1 MILLYK
7 ITLTALLLLVC
18 LYILGVLGYLEDFPS
33 KYDWILAG
41 AMLVS
46 LVLTVL
52 SAFVAIWSY

>member
-1 MILLYK
+1 MIPLYK

-33 KYDWILAG
+33 KYDWVLAG
-41 AMLVS
+41 VMLVS